1 MGVLRSKLG
10 WTLVVICVGA
20 FLTVYAHVQAHRG
33 TFLYDIGLDLMEL
46 PYILI
51 VGRLLLHQ
59 PTFAVH
65 AHEPWGLV
73 PAVVFC
79 SGLVLLA
86 GAGLERVGRGV
97 LDRRRASAVS
107 GPPSR
112 GKRP

>member
-1 MGVLRSKLG
+1 MAVLRSKLG
-10 WTLVVICVGA
+10 WALVVVYVGA
-20 FLTVYAHVQAHRG
+20 FLTVYARVQAHRG
-33 TFLYDIGLDLMEL
+33 TFLYDLGLDLLAL
-46 PYILI
+46 PYIVI

-86 GAGLERVGRGV
+86 GAGLERAGRA
-97 LDRRRASAVS
+97 LLKRRRSRAA
-107 GPPSR
+107 PP
-112 GKRP
+112 RP